1 MELEEVMMLH
11 HITRILL
18 SLALLLPLR
27 VFTQEISFDLD
38 TLSSIKRSLQTDPRA
53 LKQSAEFRLKKF
65 GRSHQGVAWVRA
77 FLAFTLAVNE
87 LGSLEPLRLRLTEL
101 EAAMDEARKLGLHE
115 EFLLLR
121 YVWIYVPDTEG
132 KIREE
137 LVTLRELVRL
147 ADQYQIPAAQVKTR
161 MDLAYNVRERGDTRL
176 ALTLLNEMN
185 DIVKVHPEIDL
196 VDRLIVQNQ
205 SANSLLKQGQREQ
218 ALAIHETISAVC
230 RREGFSYLGSIMEN
244 HLGDYYAAQG
254 DPSAMERAEMHYRN
268 ALQITRK
275 QANEWLEATVS
286 LNLAQIHIQRAEWD
300 KARSLAE
307 KAGQLFHIS
316 EDAPGVADAASA
328 LGAIAIENRQWK
340 EAAAQLDRAEKIYQ
354 ETGYKDSVRDIME
367 IRSKMHE
374 GMGELRRSLDLLRAF
389 VAEFKKEISERNQK
403 SIAELLVSMGLKVE
417 AERNKALQKENEL
430 QAQEI
435 STSRKIR
442 VALVV
447 VAVLAMGIL
456 ILLIQVHQGSL
467 QIHERKLKMQRILD
481 HIEEGIFTINAQLHI
496 EGESSAYLQQI
507 FELHEP
513 PTGHDALDILLGQS
527 QLNNEE
533 RSMVREVLRACIH
546 EEAVAFD
553 LNAAHLPRE
562 LQIHGTSSRTV
573 LVHWTP
579 LYDKDKKIHG
589 FLVNLHD
596 ATEERRLAAAVEA
609 ERSKS
614 LERENRILEIVR
626 ADRTALRKSFADA
639 HRVVDNLE
647 QKSLTEEQ
655 IQDAF
660 RDLHTIK
667 GVARTLGMR
676 AMSLGSHELEGKLL
690 DLREAENLNVTLW
703 EQHLK
708 QFRAIIHEYESL
720 VQQMEQGSAISRA
733 EDGNLAR
740 ELGRHQNMVVK
751 LLKRQKVDCESFEV
765 IDELVHWPED
775 LLQAVSE
782 VLVHGLTNS
791 VDHGFNLPKL
801 RGLPVSAA
809 RFRIQARQEAHGMV
823 CLEVQD
829 NGQGL
834 YLDLLKAL
842 AKQRAWSGQTFA
854 ELTPMLFL
862 DGLSTAEK
870 ATATSGRGVG
880 LAAVRAI
887 AEKWQGSAQ
896 IMPNASGTGCCL
908 TVRLN
913 PSQPLAATA

>member
-1 MELEEVMMLH
+1 MEPEEVTMLH
-11 HITRILL
+11 AIIRILL

-27 VFTQEISFDLD
+27 VFTQELPSNIDSLD
-38 TLSSIKRSLQTDPRA
+38 SIKRALQTDPRA
-53 LKQSAEFRLKKF
+53 LKQAAEHRLKKL
-65 GRSHQGVAWVRA
+65 GHSPRDVAWVRA

-87 LGSLEPLRLRLTEL
+87 LGSLEALRLRFTEL
-101 EAAMDEARKLGLHE
+101 EAAMREAQRLGLHE

-121 YVWIYVPDTEG
+121 YVWIFVPDAEG
-132 KIREE
+132 KIPEE
-137 LVTLRELVRL
+137 LESLRELVRL
-147 ADQYQIPAAQVKTR
+147 ADQYQIPAARVKTR
-161 MDLAYNVRERGDTRL
+161 MDLAYNMRERGDTKQ
-176 ALTLLNEMN
+176 ALILLNEMN
-185 DIVKVHPEIDL
+185 DIVKAHPEIDL
-196 VDRLIVQNQ
+196 MDRLIVQNQ
-205 SANSLLKQGQREQ
+205 SAISFLKQGQREQ
-218 ALAIHETISAVC
+218 ALAIHETIAAVC
-230 RREGFSYLGSIMEN
+230 RREGLGYLGSIMEN
-244 HLGDYYAAQG
+244 HLGDFHAAQG
-254 DPSAMERAEMHYRN
+254 DPTALERAEMHYRN

-275 QANEWLEATVS
+275 QSNEWLEATVS
-286 LNLAQIHIQRAEWD
+286 LNLAQVHLQRTEWD

-307 KAGQLFHIS
+307 KAGQLFQAN
-316 EDAPGVADAASA
+316 DDVPGVADAASA
-328 LGAIAIENRQWK
+328 LAWIAIENRQWK
-340 EAAAQLDRAEKIYQ
+340 EAAAQLDRAQKIYQ
-354 ETGYKDSVRDIME
+354 DLGYKDSARDIME
-367 IRSKMHE
+367 ARSKMHE
-374 GMGELRRSLDLLRAF
+374 GMGDLRRALDLLKAY
-389 VAEFKKEISERNQK
+389 VAEYKKELSEQNQK
-403 SIAELLVSMGLKVE
+403 NIAELLVNMGLKVE
-417 AERNKALQKENEL
+417 AERNKALQKENAL

-435 STSRKIR
+435 STARKIR
-442 VALVV
+442 VALLV
-447 VAVLAMGIL
+447 VAILAIGIL

-467 QIHERKLKMQRILD
+467 QIQESKLKMQRILD

-507 FELHEP
+507 FEMHEA

-527 QLNNEE
+527 HLNSEE

-546 EEAVAFD
+546 EDAVAFEF
-553 LNAAHLPRE
+553 NAAHLPRE
-562 LQIHGTSSRTV
+562 LQIHGEKTRTV

-609 ERSKS
+609 ERNKS

-626 ADRTALRKSFADA
+626 ADRTALRKAFADA
-639 HRVVDNLE
+639 HRVIDNLE
-647 QKSLTEEQ
+647 QISLTEEQ

-690 DLREAENLNVTLW
+690 DLREADNLNITLW
-703 EQHLK
+703 EQHLQ
-708 QFRAIIHEYESL
+708 QFRSIIQDYETL
-720 VQQMEQGSAISRA
+720 VQQMEQGSAIRRA

-751 LLKRQKVDCESFEV
+751 LLKRQKVECECFEV

-782 VLVHGLTNS
+782 VMVHGLTNS
-791 VDHGFNLPKL
+791 VDHGFNLPKI

-809 RFRIQARQEAHGMV
+809 RFRIHVRQDGSGMV
-823 CLEVQD
+823 SLEVQD

-834 YLDLLKAL
+834 DLDLLKAL

-880 LAAVRAI
+880 LAAIRAI

-896 IMPNASGTGCCL
+896 IMPNAGGQGCCL
-908 TVRLN
+908 TVRMNALKT
-913 PSQPLAATA
+913 LAATA